1 MRDKRRQLGKMLFL
15 LILAGC
21 SSSGGWFHRE
31 EPKPGPLAN
40 QASSQT
46 APAAPQGTPNRG
58 NLSPAASAAAP
69 AGANAS
75 SGELMDGVTE
85 SCNIN
90 CSPNLAARF
99 KPKWCA
105 CFKEPI

>member
-1 MRDKRRQLGKMLFL
+1 MCDKSILFAKMLFL
-15 LILAGC
+15 LIIAGC

-31 EPKPGPLAN
+31 EPQPGPLAN

-69 AGANAS
+69 AGANES
-75 SGELMDGVTE
+75 SGELMDCVTE
-85 SCNIN
+85 SCKIN
-90 CSPNLAARF
+90 CYPKLAARF
-99 KPKWCA
+99 KPKW
-105 CFKEPI
+105 